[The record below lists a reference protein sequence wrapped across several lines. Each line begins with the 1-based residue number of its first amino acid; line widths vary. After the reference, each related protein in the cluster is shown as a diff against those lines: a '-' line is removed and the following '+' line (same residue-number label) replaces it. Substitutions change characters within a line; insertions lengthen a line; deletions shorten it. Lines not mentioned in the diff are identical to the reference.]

1 MNEEQF
7 ENTFVEEATELL
19 EDLEEALLL
28 LEETPNDAD
37 LVQRVFR
44 AMHTIK
50 GAAGMFGFAEIST
63 FTHEIESA
71 YEMVRSGNLNISK
84 SLIDITLQSLDV
96 IRAMLGGQT
105 EASLENKAITSV
117 LQQIRA
123 GGNDVTTAQTMP
135 QPELVPTNQQSEPNM
150 QYLRILFSPHPN
162 LLMNGTNVTILFEE
176 LRELGE
182 CIIQA
187 NTHKIPDLEAID
199 PVSCYTYWDIL
210 LRTTEPIETVRSV
223 FVFVEEDC
231 ELKIETEEADSKPAQ
246 PSISVNDI
254 INWDLPAS
262 KFLSSDEDLEIL
274 QDFIYES
281 LEGLERAEHTF
292 KEWESSGH
300 SEPLNVTEID
310 SLFRCF
316 HSLKGS
322 AAFLE
327 LFSIVTITHEVE
339 NLLDSIRKS
348 EIKLSNDHV
357 LGFIKLIDFFKLY
370 LNALKNHE
378 SVSRFEAEEDYY
390 VQLFQSLRNMPDLL
404 PDLDDDDLPED
415 TAETASQNSN
425 FEQQRMVTNESF
437 ITPEMRKQFVIESRE
452 LLEEIESA
460 LLELETVPGDRELAS
475 GAFRAVHSI
484 KGNAGLFGCHDI
496 AIICHHIENFLDMVR
511 SREIVATEQHFS
523 FLLQVLDFV
532 RIGLDNFEY
541 DDKNVIDGIS
551 GIIGLI
557 EEGLGKP
564 STDKI
569 PQPQPILN
577 AEVLS
582 QNEDEKIVPA
592 SDTTPQINAIKTSQ
606 QVPPVAAAPAE
617 KSPPS
622 RPIFAEQQ
630 PATPTATVATA
641 MVNKVKTG
649 IAVTVASKTK
659 PVTSGIAKTGS
670 EVIRVD
676 VAKLN
681 ELMDLVG
688 EIVIAESMV
697 AQHPEIV
704 GRDLP
709 GFEKAVMHLQ
719 KNIRSLQ
726 EMATAMRMIP
736 LAGLFKRMIRLV
748 RDVSNKVGKS
758 VNLEILG
765 GETEVDRTVIETISD
780 PLVHIIRNSIDHGIE
795 MPDVRRKSGK
805 KPTGTVVL
813 EAKQVGSEIL
823 IFIRDDGHGLNRD
836 KILTKARERGLIT
849 GNDADMPDSSVWP
862 LIFKPGFSTAEKLT
876 DLSGRGVGMDVVL
889 KNIESIRG
897 RVDVESEAGKG
908 TSIILRI
915 PLTTAIVDGMQMRVG
930 DAIYALPMMDIR
942 ESLQITPDNIV
953 TLINGEEMVKIRNN
967 LYPVL
972 RIHELHN
979 IKNSCRKLNE
989 GLVVLAE
996 SSGKSVC
1003 LFVDELIGQKQL
1015 VIKPLPDYSGNVRGV
1030 SGCTILGDGD
1040 ICLILDVAS
1049 LIKYIHGS
1057 N

>member
-1 MNEEQF
+1 MNEEHF
-7 ENTFVEEATELL
+7 ENTFIEEATELL

-28 LEETPNDAD
+28 LEETPHDAD

-71 YEMVRSGNLNISK
+71 YEMVRSGNLDISK

-96 IRAMLGGQT
+96 IRAMLEGQT
-105 EASLENKAITSV
+105 DASLENRAITSV

-123 GGNDVTTAQTMP
+123 DGNDAATAQPMP
-135 QPELVPTNQQSEPNM
+135 QPEPVASNQQSEPNM
-150 QYLRILFSPHPN
+150 QYLRILFFPHPN

-187 NTHKIPDLEAID
+187 NTEKIPDLEAID

-231 ELKIETEEADSKPAQ
+231 ELKIETEEAHSKPAQ

-262 KFLSSDEDLEIL
+262 KFLSSEEDLEIL
-274 QDFIYES
+274 HDFIYES
-281 LEGLERAEHTF
+281 QEGLERAEHILM
-292 KEWESSGH
+292 EWESTGR
-300 SEPLNVTEID
+300 SEPLTAAEID

-316 HSLKGS
+316 HSIKGS

-339 NLLDSIRKS
+339 NFLDSIRKT
-348 EIKLSNDHV
+348 EIEFSHDHV

-370 LNALKNHE
+370 LTALKNHE
-378 SVSRFEAEEDYY
+378 SISRFEADEEYY
-390 VQLFQSLRNMPDLL
+390 VQLFQNLRDL
-404 PDLDDDDLPED
+404 PDLSPDPEDDDLPED
-415 TAETASQNSN
+415 TAETASQHSES
-425 FEQQRMVTNESF
+425 EQHVVTNESF

-452 LLEEIESA
+452 LLEEIESG
-460 LLELETVPGDRELAS
+460 LLELETDPGDRELAS

-496 AIICHHIENFLDMVR
+496 AIVCHHIENFLDMVR

-564 STDKI
+564 ATGET
-569 PQPQPILN
+569 PAPQPILN

-592 SDTTPQINAIKTSQ
+592 SDATPQINAIKTSQ
-606 QVPPVAAAPAE
+606 PVPPVAAAPAE
-617 KSPPS
+617 KSPQS
-622 RPIFAEQQ
+622 RPVFAEKQS
-630 PATPTATVATA
+630 ATPMANVATA
-641 MVNKVKTG
+641 TANKVKQEV
-649 IAVTVASKTK
+649 AVSAVPKTK
-659 PVTSGIAKTGS
+659 PATSGVAKTGS

-795 MPDVRRKSGK
+795 MPDERRKNGK
-805 KPTGTVVL
+805 KPAGKVVL

-823 IFIRDDGHGLNRD
+823 IYIRDDGHGLNRTR
-836 KILTKARERGLIT
+836 ILTKARERGLIS

-897 RVDVESEAGKG
+897 RVDVESESGKG
-908 TSIILRI
+908 TTIILRI

-942 ESLQITPDNIV
+942 ESLQITPENIV
-953 TLINGEEMVKIRNN
+953 TLINGEEMVKIRHN

-1015 VIKPLPDYSGNVRGV
+1015 VIKPLPEYSGNVRGV

-1040 ICLILDVAS
+1040 ICLILDVAN
-1049 LIKYIHGS
+1049 LIKYVHGS
-1057 N
+1057 D